1 MDDPA
6 LNAST
11 PSVNDRHDS
20 EPAADC
26 LEPLRHDIGNVA
38 RRKTVQI
45 ELVLEWKLD
54 RFVLILT
61 HRPMRIP
68 RRRMS
73 EASGMF
79 VASGGSGD
87 MSTLS
92 DDLARVRSFRY
103 DAEDIAQIEALHEE
117 IRALRR
123 ERNAVIVAHNYYRP
137 EILKVADFVGDS
149 LELSIM
155 AAEVRDA
162 DVIVFCG
169 VHFMAE
175 TAKIVNPSRT
185 VLLPNTLAGCQLAD
199 SAPAEDV
206 KAKID
211 ELRTIH
217 PDLAVVSY
225 VNTTAAV
232 KALSDVCCTSSNAP
246 RVVRA
251 LPNQHI
257 LFLPD
262 RNLAGYVAD
271 QVPEKTIIPWEGFCY
286 VHQQI
291 TPGEISRIREADPS
305 LKILVH
311 PECRKDVA
319 KLADAVLSTSGMVR
333 YAREHDDE
341 RYLVVTECG
350 LTDRLAME
358 VPDKTFVKGCKV
370 CAFMKVTTL
379 EDVRDSLRD
388 LKYPVE
394 IPEPIREK
402 AELALRRM
410 FAIEEQR

>member
-1 MDDPA
+1 M
-6 LNAST
+6 
-11 PSVNDRHDS
+11 
-20 EPAADC
+20 
-26 LEPLRHDIGNVA
+26 
-38 RRKTVQI
+38 
-45 ELVLEWKLD
+45 
-54 RFVLILT
+54 
-61 HRPMRIP
+61 
-68 RRRMS
+68 
-73 EASGMF
+73 
-79 VASGGSGD
+79 
-87 MSTLS
+87 MSTET
-92 DDLARVRSFRY
+92 LAEQLAKVHSFVY
-103 DAEDIAQIEALHEE
+103 DAEDVARIEALHEE
-117 IRALRR
+117 IRELRR

-137 EILKVADFVGDS
+137 EILRIADFVGDS
-149 LELSIM
+149 LELSMM
-155 AAEVRDA
+155 AADVRDA
-162 DVIVFCG
+162 DAIVFCG

-185 VLLPNTLAGCQLAD
+185 VLLPNLLAGCQLAD

-206 KAKID
+206 AAKIE
-211 ELRTIH
+211 ELRAIH

-246 RVVRA
+246 RIVRA

-291 TPGEISRIREADPS
+291 TPGEIAKIREADPT
-305 LKILVH
+305 LRVLVH

-333 YAREHDDE
+333 YAKENDGE
-341 RYLVVTECG
+341 RFLVVTECG
-350 LTDRLAME
+350 LSDRLAME

-379 EDVRDSLRD
+379 EDVRDSL
-388 LKYPVE
+388 LHMQYPIE
-394 IPEPIREK
+394 IPEPVRAPAEK
-402 AELALRRM
+402 ALRRM
-410 FAIEEQR
+410 FEIEEATRPVA